1 MPENSASVNST
12 DAPALSEL
20 SQRDKPWDKH
30 RANADKVANHYR
42 GDEDFG
48 NYANRI
54 DFCSQL
60 LDFRLVPD
68 GSDGDYKLKLAASR
82 FCRVRHC
89 PVCQWRRSMKWKAKA
104 YNLLPKI
111 VRDFPKHR
119 WLFLTLTV
127 KNCPIT
133 ELRRTLD
140 WMNVAW
146 RRFIKR
152 KVFPA
157 IGWVRSTE
165 VTRGKDGS
173 AHPHFHCLLLVS
185 PGYFAGKNYLKQ
197 FQWVELWQ
205 KCLRID
211 YKPILDVRPVKRGSQ
226 PMDLIP
232 ELLKYCVKESDM
244 VKDKDWFLELTHQM
258 HKMRCVVTGG
268 VVKEYLKE
276 LEEEPEDLIGDD
288 GEGEVDEGHMYFGWR
303 KQEKLYR
310 KVER

>member
-12 DAPALSEL
+12 DASALAEL

-60 LDFRLVPD
+60 LDFRLIPD
-68 GSDGDYKLKLAASR
+68 DGGGYRLKLAVSR

-104 YNLLPKI
+104 YNILPKI
-111 VRDFPKHR
+111 VKDFPKHR

-127 KNCPIT
+127 KNCLIT
-133 ELRRTLD
+133 ELRETLK
-140 WMNVAW
+140 WMNKAW
-146 RRFIKR
+146 KRFIQNKA
-152 KVFPA
+152 FPA

-173 AHPHFHCLLLVS
+173 AHPHFHCLLLVK
-185 PGYFAGKNYLKQ
+185 PYYFSGKSYMKQ
-197 FQWVELWQ
+197 AQWVELWQ

-226 PMDLIP
+226 PMELIP

-244 VKDKDWFLELTHQM
+244 VRDKDWFLELTHQM